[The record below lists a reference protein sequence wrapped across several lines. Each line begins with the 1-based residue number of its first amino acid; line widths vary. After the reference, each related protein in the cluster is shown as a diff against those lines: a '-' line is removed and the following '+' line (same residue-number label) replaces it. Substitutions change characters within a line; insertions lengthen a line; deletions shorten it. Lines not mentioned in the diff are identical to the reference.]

1 MTLLSNPQM
10 QPTNAKRLSSLG
22 QQRSADAQWN
32 VSCHSS
38 PAADLHFVRQ
48 RQRVLAHRA
57 LSLLTRQQLRMFARA
72 GPILILSLVPY
83 RASAQSGADL
93 DSLDRYVRAERARQ
107 RIPGLAVAVLRG
119 DSVLVA
125 RGYGYANV
133 EHHVPATDST
143 VFEVG
148 SISKQFTSAAIV
160 LLAEKGRLGLDD
172 AITRYLPEGSAVW
185 PGVTVRHLLTHTSG
199 ISDQSL
205 DSIDWRKDYTE
216 EELVRLAAA
225 QPLLFGPG
233 ENESYSGTG
242 YTLLGI
248 IIHRVTGQF
257 YGDFIRDHIFLPLDM
272 GAARVNSDAAVV
284 PNRSAG
290 YYFDHGT
297 LKNRDWTSASLS
309 ATADRGLCFSAR
321 DLVQWAIALNH
332 GKPLGRDRLEA
343 SWSPVR
349 LNNGWTYP
357 YGLGWQLTQ
366 QRGFRRIGHSG
377 AWGGFQG
384 TIQRYPDFGL
394 TVIVLTN
401 LDEANPEG
409 IASGIAGILEPVLT
423 PPHLLPG
430 RLPGASPPKA
440 LDGLLRDVAASR
452 DSAEVTPG
460 MRALTPPTRRERI
473 ARLLKGLQAW
483 TFVGCEDVAGRHMS
497 RVDSR
502 IRWLCY
508 GKGPIREGE
517 REGNVV
523 VTVLY
528 GAGWR
533 AAGIDLYFF

>member
-1 MTLLSNPQM
+1 LCGRRHDRLQLICNPLGSVDEVLLGRMS
-10 QPTNAKRLSSLG
+10 LS
-22 QQRSADAQWN
+22 
-32 VSCHSS
+32 
-38 PAADLHFVRQ
+38 F
-48 RQRVLAHRA
+48 
-57 LSLLTRQQLRMFARA
+57 LTRQQLRMLECA
-72 GPILILSLVPY
+72 GLTLILSLVAFP
-83 RASAQSGADL
+83 AGAQSGAGV
-93 DSLDRYVRAERARQ
+93 DSLDRYVRSELARQ
-107 RIPGLAVAVLRG
+107 RIPGLSVAVLQG
-119 DSVLVA
+119 DSIVMA

-133 EHHVPATDST
+133 EHHAPATDST

-148 SISKQFTSAAIV
+148 SISKQFTAAAIV
-160 LLAEKGRLGLDD
+160 LLAEEGRLGLDD

-216 EELVRLAAA
+216 EELVLLAAA
-225 QPLLFGPG
+225 QPLLFDPG
-233 ENESYSGTG
+233 ESESYSGTG
-242 YTLLGI
+242 YTLLGVI
-248 IIHRVTGQF
+248 VHRVTGQF
-257 YGDFIRDHIFLPLDM
+257 YGDFIRDRVFRPLDM
-272 GAARVNSDAAVV
+272 RAARVNSDTAVV

-290 YYFDHGT
+290 YYFDHGR
-297 LKNRDWTSASLS
+297 LKNRDWTSGSLS
-309 ATADRGLCFSAR
+309 ATADRGLSFSAR
-321 DLVQWAIALNH
+321 DLVQWAIALDH
-332 GKPLGRDRLEA
+332 GKPLGRGGLQA

-366 QRGFRRIGHSG
+366 QRGFKRIGHSG

-430 RLPGASPPKA
+430 RLPGASPPKP
-440 LDGLLRDVAASR
+440 LYDLLRDVAASR

-460 MRALTPPTRRERI
+460 MRALTPPTRRQRI
-473 ARLLKGLQAW
+473 ARLLQGLQAW
-483 TFVGCEDVAGRHMS
+483 TFVGCENATDRHMS
-497 RVDSR
+497 RVDTR
-502 IRWLCY
+502 IQWLCY
-508 GKGPIREGE
+508 GKGPVQEGE
-517 REGNVV
+517 RVGNAV

>member
-1 MTLLSNPQM
+1 
-10 QPTNAKRLSSLG
+10 
-22 QQRSADAQWN
+22 
-32 VSCHSS
+32 
-38 PAADLHFVRQ
+38 
-48 RQRVLAHRA
+48 
-57 LSLLTRQQLRMFARA
+57 
-72 GPILILSLVPY
+72 
-83 RASAQSGADL
+83 
-93 DSLDRYVRAERARQ
+93 
-107 RIPGLAVAVLRG
+107 VA
-119 DSVLVA
+119 
-125 RGYGYANV
+125 
-133 EHHVPATDST
+133 
-143 VFEVG
+143 
-148 SISKQFTSAAIV
+148 
-160 LLAEKGRLGLDD
+160 
-172 AITRYLPEGSAVW
+172 
-185 PGVTVRHLLTHTSG
+185 
-199 ISDQSL
+199 
-205 DSIDWRKDYTE
+205 
-216 EELVRLAAA
+216 ELVRLAAA
-225 QPLLFGPG
+225 QPVLFGPG

-257 YGDFIRDHIFLPLDM
+257 YGDFLRDHVFRPLDM
-272 GAARVNSDAAVV
+272 HAARANSDAAVV

-290 YYFDHGT
+290 YYFDHGV
-297 LKNRDWTSASLS
+297 LKNRDWTPASLS
-309 ATADRGLCFSAR
+309 TTADRGLSFSAQ

-332 GKPLGRDRLEA
+332 GRPLGPDGLQA

-401 LDEANPEG
+401 LDQANPEG

-423 PPHLLPG
+423 PPHLLSG

-440 LDGLLRDVAASR
+440 VDGLLRDVAASR

-473 ARLLKGLQAW
+473 ARLLKGLQTW
-483 TFVGCEDVAGRHMS
+483 TFVGCENVAGRQMS
-497 RVDSR
+497 RVDTR
-502 IRWLCY
+502 IQWLCY
-508 GKGPIREGE
+508 GKGPVQEGE